1 MDRTAI
7 IALIA
12 LALVV
17 SFIFG
22 FVTGVVHKRKAKVE
36 TFGDLRVDRSDPDG
50 PYLFLELNK
59 SPDAFLDRETV
70 TFKVVAKDYIQ
81 TPQE

>member
-1 MDRTAI
+1 MDRTVI

-12 LALVV
+12 LALII
-17 SFIFG
+17 SFIIG
-22 FVTGVVHKRKAKVE
+22 FISGIVHKRKAQLE

-50 PYLFLELNK
+50 PYLFLELDK

>member
-12 LALVV
+12 LALIV
-17 SFIFG
+17 SFIIG
-22 FVTGVVHKRKAKVE
+22 YVTGFILRTRKPAE

-50 PYLFLELNK
+50 PYLFLELDK
-59 SPDAFLDRETV
+59 DPSAFLDRETV
-70 TFKVVAKDYIQ
+70 TFKVVAKDYISS
-81 TPQE
+81 PQD